1 MLPFKEPSVTLFNL
15 MGFVVQAGQRFASIT
30 DMATGTDT
38 QNRAVGTTVA
48 LLERGSR
55 VMTAIH
61 KRCYYAMRNEFR
73 LISNVFATFLPPVYP
88 YSVYGA
94 DQMVK
99 QQDFDGRVDVIPVAD
114 PNIYSLSQRVT
125 LASENLKIAMSNPN
139 MHNLRE
145 AYRRVYAALGTR
157 DIDKV
162 LKPEP
167 PIVPKDP
174 AIENM
179 EGLQMKLPKAFPQQ
193 DHQAHIASHT
203 TFMATRMVQVNPMV
217 YALLQGHVSEHVSL
231 LAQGEVGA
239 MIDADPQLQQ
249 QLQQDPEGAQIKID
263 AMIAQRCAEITAQLV
278 QKEQMGKQKDP
289 LVALKER
296 ELDLRAMDMQRKA
309 TESFQDMEMKD
320 SQFEEKTD
328 VDKMKLE
335 ENEDQAKER
344 IRIADEK
351 MDQTAVLAREK
362 MDMTRDIAG
371 AKLGVEK
378 MKRTAEDRRTKAIR
392 KKK

>member
-1 MLPFKEPSVTLFNL
+1 
-15 MGFVVQAGQRFASIT
+15 
-30 DMATGTDT
+30 
-38 QNRAVGTTVA
+38 
-48 LLERGSR
+48 
-55 VMTAIH
+55 
-61 KRCYYAMRNEFR
+61 
-73 LISNVFATFLPPVYP
+73 
-88 YSVYGA
+88 
-94 DQMVK
+94 VK
-99 QQDFDGRVDVIPVAD
+99 QKDFDGQVDVIPVAD

-125 LASENLKIAMSNPN
+125 LASENLKIAMSNPS

-145 AYRRVYAALGTR
+145 SYRRVYAALGTR

-179 EGLQMKLPKAFPQQ
+179 EALQMKLPKAFPEQ

-231 LAQGEVGA
+231 QAQGEVGA
-239 MIDADPQLQQ
+239 MIDASPELKQ
-249 QLQQDPEGAQIKID
+249 QLQQDPEGAQVKID
-263 AMIAQRCAEITAQLV
+263 AMIAQRCAELTAKLV
-278 QKEQMGKQKDP
+278 QQEQMGKQKDP

-296 ELDLRAMDMQRKA
+296 ELDLKAMDMQRKA
-309 TESFQDMEMKD
+309 TESAQDMQMQD
-320 SQFEEKTD
+320 SQFEESTD

-335 ENEDQAKER
+335 DNEDQAKER

-351 MDQTAVLAREK
+351 MAQNEMLTRAK

-378 MKRTAEDRRTKAIR
+378 MKRTAEDKRTQAMKR
-392 KKK
+392 KK